1 MRTGDGL
8 LAGSGQEVGAVWSG
22 LAARETIAW
31 LETRRGRCFFGLR
44 FVLQLFVA
52 FGFGLVKDEK
62 GTPSEAPRSIS
73 CASVVFGV
81 VTERPLREN
90 DDIVVFA
97 AAVVVVVIIF
107 FRALALLRFT

>member
-31 LETRRGRCFFGLR
+31 LETRCGRWFFGLR

-90 DDIVVFA
+90 DDIVV
-97 AAVVVVVIIF
+97 VVVIIF